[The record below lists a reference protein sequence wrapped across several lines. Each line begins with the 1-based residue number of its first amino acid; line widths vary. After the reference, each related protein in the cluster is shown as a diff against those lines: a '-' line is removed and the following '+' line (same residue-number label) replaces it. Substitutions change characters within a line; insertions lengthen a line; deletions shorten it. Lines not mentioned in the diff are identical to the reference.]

1 MPDLLRGEEC
11 EGGLE
16 EGGSREER
24 GALGGHISF
33 DLFQKVLLIT
43 FLLPLL
49 QKCFNLC
56 CTEQDMD
63 CSQIKPDRV
72 FPPSQE
78 LCDTVQLS
86 RFPPLVVFWL
96 LVFVSKGLVMNDRL
110 IALRPTVG
118 LPQAIS
124 AKLLCLIGC

>member
-1 MPDLLRGEEC
+1 MK
-11 EGGLE
+11 EGWRR
-16 EGGSREER
+16 EGAGRRR

-33 DLFQKVLLIT
+33 DLFQKVFLIT

-49 QKCFNLC
+49 QKCFNLR

-72 FPPSQE
+72 FPPGQE

-110 IALRPTVG
+110 IALRPTAG

>member
-16 EGGSREER
+16 EGWSREER

-33 DLFQKVLLIT
+33 DLFQKVFLIT
-43 FLLPLL
+43 FLLSLL
-49 QKCFNLC
+49 LKCFNLC
-56 CTEQDMD
+56 CTEQDVD

-78 LCDTVQLS
+78 L
-86 RFPPLVVFWL
+86 
-96 LVFVSKGLVMNDRL
+96 
-110 IALRPTVG
+110 
-118 LPQAIS
+118 
-124 AKLLCLIGC
+124 